1 MQAQNAALTPVM
13 QQPISIAELLKDKTL
28 DDESAL
34 TAQVFTLLKD
44 LIITVQLHP
53 GQLISEKEVAETL
66 RASKTPV
73 REAMIRLQGIGL
85 VRIVPKSGTY
95 VTPIQITRYI
105 EACFIRLQLEIGAVR
120 RAAEQQNSWESILKM
135 ESILSQQ
142 AAALEANEKLEF
154 FRLDE
159 ALHKAFF
166 DAAGILGVWDVVKD
180 SQADVYRIRHLKRLH
195 GIRREGAVIKE
206 HTAIVAAIRGGSADA
221 AEKAMLD
228 HIGSLEQEVEELAA
242 HSNLLNFIEVLNNSA
257 NQKNRLTRRAG

>member
-1 MQAQNAALTPVM
+1 MQAQSALVTPTL
-13 QQPISIAELLKDKTL
+13 QQPASIAELLNGKTL
-28 DDESAL
+28 DNESAL
-34 TAQVFTLLKD
+34 TAQVFALLKD
-44 LIITVQLHP
+44 LIVTVQLYP

-66 RASKTPV
+66 QASKTPV

-85 VRIVPKSGTY
+85 VKIVPKSGTY
-95 VTPIQITRYI
+95 VTPIQIDRYM

-135 ESILSQQ
+135 ESILKQQ
-142 AAALEANEKLEF
+142 AVALEANEKLEF

-166 DAAGILGVWDVVKD
+166 DAAGITGVWDVVKD
-180 SQADVYRIRHLKRLH
+180 SQADVYRIRHLKRMH
-195 GIRREGAVIKE
+195 NIQRRGAVLQE
-206 HTAIVAAIRGGSADA
+206 HKAIVAAIRSGSADA
-221 AEKAMLD
+221 AEQAMLN

-257 NQKNRLTRRAG
+257 NQKNRLTRRAS